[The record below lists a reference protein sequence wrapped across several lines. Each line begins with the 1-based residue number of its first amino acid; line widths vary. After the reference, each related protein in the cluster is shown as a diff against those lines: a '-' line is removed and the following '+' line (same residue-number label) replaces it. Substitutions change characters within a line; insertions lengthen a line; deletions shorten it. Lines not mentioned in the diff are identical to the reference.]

1 MQLLRT
7 RHLNETLK
15 ESREQTMQT
24 PAVRGHT
31 IAKFLGR
38 GVWYGGGLARG
49 PVWQEKSDEEVLQ
62 SSERYS

>member
-15 ESREQTMQT
+15 EPREQIMQT
-24 PAVRGHT
+24 PAARGHT

-38 GVWYGGGLARG
+38 GVWYSGGLARG
-49 PVWQEKSDEEVLQ
+49 PVWREKSDGEAL
-62 SSERYS
+62 